1 VRAGLSAELQSS
13 ERAQRAR
20 DLLAACV
27 HCGFCT
33 ATCPTYRLLGDELD
47 SPRGRIYLV
56 KQVLEG
62 ADAGASSLLH
72 LDRCLTC
79 RACETACPSGVRY
92 GELSEIGR
100 ELLAGQVARPAGARL
115 ARWLIARFVP
125 SAAFAWA
132 VAVSGLLARLLP
144 ASIARGL
151 PRRLGRGGLATAPAG
166 SSRRV
171 LLLEGCAQGAL
182 RPGINAAT
190 SRVLARAGIGAT
202 VARGAGCCGALR
214 AHLGEHEAGLED
226 MRRNVDAWWPLVS
239 GEGGAGPVEA
249 IVMTASG
256 CGSMVKEYGERL
268 AHDPGYAHKALRVS
282 ALTRDLS
289 ELLPELLPAL
299 REALAPDAAPGPRL
313 ALHVPCTLQH
323 GQRCGRTL
331 AQDLCSLG
339 LEAREA
345 PTEAGFCCGSAGAYS
360 LLQPEIARALRQRK
374 LAALESL
381 EPQCIA
387 SANIGCIGHLQ
398 GATDRP
404 VRHWIEV
411 VDERLRTHGR

>member
-1 VRAGLSAELQSS
+1 MRAGLSEELRSS

-62 ADAGASSLLH
+62 ADAGPSSLRH

-100 ELLAGQVARPAGARL
+100 ELLAERVPRPPVARI
-115 ARWLIARFVP
+115 ARWLIARLVP
-125 SAAFAWA
+125 SPVFAWA
-132 VAVSGLLARLLP
+132 VAVSGLLAPLLP
-144 ASIARGL
+144 AAIARGL
-151 PRRLGRGGLATAPAG
+151 PRRVGRGGLAAAPAG

-190 SRVLARAGIGAT
+190 SRVLARAGIGAI
-202 VARGAGCCGALR
+202 VAHGAGCCGALR

-226 MRRNVDAWWPLVS
+226 MRRNVDAWWPHVA
-239 GEGGAGPVEA
+239 GERGAGPVEA

-268 AHDPGYAHKALRVS
+268 AHDPAYAQKAQRVS
-282 ALTRDLS
+282 RLTRDLS
-289 ELLPELLPAL
+289 EILPDLLPAL
-299 REALAPDAAPGPRL
+299 QAAMPAGAAPGPRL

-331 AQDLCSLG
+331 AQDLRSLG
-339 LEAREA
+339 LDAHEA

-360 LLQPEIARALRQRK
+360 LLQPDIARALRRRK
-374 LAALESL
+374 LDSLESL

-411 VDERLRTHGR
+411 VDERLRALGR